1 MKQIYFYLAGFIIIA
16 VIAVFAMSGSN
27 WLVDYLAFAPQKYP
41 GPDRDSWNISNL
53 SYPVEDHWIIAPD
66 KTRLHAWYLPNKK
79 ANIAILWLH
88 GNAGNIT
95 GRIDQ
100 AITWVDKLPV
110 SVLLFSYRGY
120 GRSEGSP
127 SIKRLFQDTKTAY
140 DYLRKLEN
148 NSSIVI
154 YGHSLGSAAAIDLA
168 AQVPCSGLIVEGAFT
183 SLADI
188 GNMFYPYLPV
198 KWFVGDYLNS
208 LGKIDRI
215 ACPKLFIHGDQD
227 EVVPYEM
234 GRKLFAKANEPK
246 TFYHVKGGDHNN
258 SLAIGGEEFL
268 QQVRL
273 FLSTLNGAGHANT
286 PPHP

>member
-1 MKQIYFYLAGFIIIA
+1 MRQIYFYLAGFVIIA
-16 VIAVFAMSGSN
+16 VFTMVGST
-27 WLVDYLAFAPQKYP
+27 WLVDYLSFAPEKYP
-41 GPDRDSWNISNL
+41 GPGRDSWNISNL
-53 SYPVEDHWIIAPD
+53 SHPVEDHWIIAPD
-66 KTRLHAWYLPNKK
+66 KTRLHTLYLPNKK
-79 ANIAILWLH
+79 ANISILWLH

-95 GRIDQ
+95 GRLDQ
-100 AITWVDKLPV
+100 AISWVNNLPV

-140 DYLRKLEN
+140 DYLSKLEN

-154 YGHSLGSAAAIDLA
+154 YGHSLGGAAAIDLA
-168 AQVPCSGLIVEGAFT
+168 AQVSCSGLILEGAFT
-183 SLADI
+183 SLVDI
-188 GNMFYPYLPV
+188 GKMFYPYLPV

-215 ACPKLFIHGDQD
+215 DCPKLFIHGDQD

-234 GRKLFAKANEPK
+234 GRRLYAKAKEPK

-258 SLAIGGEEFL
+258 LLDIGGEEFL
-268 QQVRL
+268 RQVSK
-273 FLSTLNGAGHANT
+273 FLKTIDGSGEIDY
-286 PPHP
+286 